1 MSRLKLF
8 FIIFAI
14 FFVLFFLY
22 LLGLGQ
28 ALGGNQVAITS
39 NDLGEVMTISL
50 FCSVVVFG
58 IIILYKKIS
67 TLMSRKK

>member
-1 MSRLKLF
+1 VSRLKLF

-14 FFVLFFLY
+14 FFVFFFLY

-28 ALGGNQVAITS
+28 ALGGKQVALTS

-58 IIILYKKIS
+58 VIILYKKVS
-67 TLMSRKK
+67 TLLRKGK